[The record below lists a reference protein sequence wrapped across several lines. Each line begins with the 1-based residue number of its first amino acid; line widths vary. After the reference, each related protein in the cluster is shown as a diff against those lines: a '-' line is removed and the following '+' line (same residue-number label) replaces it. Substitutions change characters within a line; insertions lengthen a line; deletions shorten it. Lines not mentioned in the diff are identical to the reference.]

1 MPAHPFMWFL
11 LGLVAAAE
19 TGLLAYLVNTFEA
32 SGYPSGQGDN
42 GSPNQMRVL
51 YVPI

>member
-1 MPAHPFMWFL
+1 MAAHPIMWLL

-32 SGYPSGQGDN
+32 TGYPAGQGDN
-42 GSPNQMRVL
+42 ASPDQMRVL
-51 YVPI
+51 